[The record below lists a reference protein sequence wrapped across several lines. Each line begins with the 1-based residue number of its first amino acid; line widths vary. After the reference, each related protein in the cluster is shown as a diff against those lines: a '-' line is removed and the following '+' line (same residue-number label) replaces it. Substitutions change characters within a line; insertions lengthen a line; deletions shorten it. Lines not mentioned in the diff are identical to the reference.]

1 MLPRIRAFGTVPI
14 SLSKY
19 IAEVKPS
26 LKPPVSNRMIYNE
39 QLQLM
44 VVGGPN
50 QRKVQKGVKYL
61 IFSRIITSMKERLP
75 NIYLPANI
83 ARKYSFS

>member
-1 MLPRIRAFGTVPI
+1 MKRLAQLPRRYGTAPI
-14 SLSKY
+14 SLHKY

-26 LKPPVSNRMIYNE
+26 LKPPVANRMIYNE

-50 QRKVQKGVKYL
+50 QRKVEGL
-61 IFSRIITSMKERLP
+61 I
-75 NIYLPANI
+75 
-83 ARKYSFS
+83 